1 MQVQRCQEVN
11 WRKMEEAAQGQ
22 AQAEVSESTRRV
34 PAGAKCCDRLLFG
47 KRVLHANSGAG
58 MPCYAVENAC
68 TLMRAIRMLLVGRI
82 GALRPPR
89 AEFLDEHTDDR
100 AWLVWHHNIIVYVAC

>member
-1 MQVQRCQEVN
+1 ML
-11 WRKMEEAAQGQ
+11 AA
-22 AQAEVSESTRRV
+22 
-34 PAGAKCCDRLLFG
+34 
-47 KRVLHANSGAG
+47 
-58 MPCYAVENAC
+58 
-68 TLMRAIRMLLVGRI
+68 LMRAIRMLLVGRI

>member
-1 MQVQRCQEVN
+1 
-11 WRKMEEAAQGQ
+11 MEEAAQGQ

-68 TLMRAIRMLLVGRI
+68 TIMRCCCLSRGC
-82 GALRPPR
+82 
-89 AEFLDEHTDDR
+89 LDVR
-100 AWLVWHHNIIVYVAC
+100 WYAQV